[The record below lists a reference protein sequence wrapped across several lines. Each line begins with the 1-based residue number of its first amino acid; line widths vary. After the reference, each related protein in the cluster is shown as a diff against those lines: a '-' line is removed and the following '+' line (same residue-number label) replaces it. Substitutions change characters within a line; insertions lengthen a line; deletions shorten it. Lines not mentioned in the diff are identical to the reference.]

1 METGKKMQ
9 ISRRLQAICLM
20 VTPGKTVVDVGCDH
34 GFAAIYLVQKNLSP
48 KVIAMDVREGPL
60 CSAKEHIGQYGLEDY
75 IETRLSDG
83 LSSYETGE
91 AKSLICAGMGGRLMQ
106 RILTEGQD
114 KARALEE
121 LILQPQ
127 SELMEFRRF
136 LRQSGYRILAE
147 DILQEDGKYYF
158 LMKAVYAG
166 ENYQGSSKFSGGIDT
181 ELADRYGGLLLRDR
195 HPVLKKYLETCLE
208 TKCRIAETLKTNENP
223 RAGQKLDEVNME
235 IKYLKQ
241 ALALYDGT

>member
-1 METGKKMQ
+1 MGTGKTVQ
-9 ISRRLQAICLM
+9 ISRRLKAICLM

-48 KVIAMDVREGPL
+48 GVIAMDVREGPL
-60 CSAKEHIGQYGLEDY
+60 CSAKEHIGQYGLSDY

-91 AKSLICAGMGGRLMQ
+91 AQSLICAGMGGRLMQ

-147 DILQEDGKYYF
+147 DMLQEDGKYYF
-158 LMKAVYAG
+158 LIKAAYG
-166 ENYQGSSKFSGGIDT
+166 KGKNFHSTLSGKIDE

-195 HPVLKKYLETCLE
+195 HPLLKEYLEICLE
-208 TKCRIAETLKTNENP
+208 TKCRIAEMIKTNKNP
-223 RAGQKLDEVNME
+223 RAGRKLAEVETEMR
-235 IKYLKQ
+235 YLRQ
-241 ALALYDGT
+241 ALMLYSCT